1 MLYLGIK
8 TLHVLAIISWM
19 AAMLYLPRLFV
30 YHADKPAGSET
41 AETFKI
47 MERRL
52 LKAIM
57 TPAMIVAWITG
68 LWLAFDA
75 GFFRN
80 GWFHGK
86 LALVLLMTAVH
97 GKLAGDVRR
106 FAADANLHGAR
117 YFRVWNEVPTLI
129 MIGVVALVIIKPF

>member
-30 YHADKPAGSET
+30 YHADKLAGSE
-41 AETFKI
+41 ASETFKI

-68 LWLAFDA
+68 LWLAYEA
-75 GFFRN
+75 GFFRS

-86 LALVLLMTAVH
+86 LALVLAMTAVH

-106 FAADANLHGAR
+106 FASDTNLHQAR
-117 YFRVWNEVPTLI
+117 YFRIWNEVPTLI
-129 MIGVVALVIIKPF
+129 MIGVVALVIVKPF